1 MNLSS
6 STLKERAK
14 SKLKNDYWLAFAV
27 TLLSS
32 FVLSIGSGFASAI
45 SSVTNIINQISN
57 DLYHS
62 NGFYNITL
70 SSLQFPGIS
79 TILGIVAGGVIM
91 IGSATFF
98 LKLADGK
105 KGDFMDL
112 FKAFKDRFG
121 NAILMYILI
130 NVFTILWSLL
140 FIVPGIIASLSYS
153 MTPYILS
160 EHPEMDATDAIKLSK
175 QMMKG
180 NKGKLFWLYFSF
192 IGWFILCILTFGVG
206 LLFLEP
212 YVNASVA
219 EFFNEVSGKNYQKQQ
234 EYTQFSSNTP
244 GSSQSTDTFGGTQ
257 NTSGG
262 FYGDYNSYDSQTYQ
276 NNQNNNGQSF

>member
-6 STLKERAK
+6 STLKQRAK
-14 SKLKNDYWLAFAV
+14 NKLINDYWLAFAV
-27 TLLSS
+27 TLFSS
-32 FVLSIGSGFASAI
+32 FVLSIGSGLASAI
-45 SSVTNIINQISN
+45 SSVTNIIEQITN
-57 DLYHS
+57 NLYHT
-62 NGFYNITL
+62 NGIFNITL
-70 SSLQFPGIS
+70 SSLRFPGVS
-79 TILGIVAGGVIM
+79 TVLGIVAGGVIM

-98 LKLADGK
+98 LKLADGQ

-112 FKAFKDRFG
+112 FKAFRERFA

-175 QMMKG
+175 EMMKG

-206 LLFLEP
+206 FLFITP

-219 EFFNEVSGKNYQKQQ
+219 EFFNEVSGKNYQRQQ
-234 EYTQFSSNTP
+234 EFAAFSSDPANA
-244 GSSQSTDTFGGTQ
+244 SHSTDTFGGAQ
-257 NTSGG
+257 NTFGG
-262 FYGDYNSYDSQTYQ
+262 FDGNYNSSDD
-276 NNQNNNGQSF
+276 NNTPNDLS